1 MDRMF
6 TQEKHSL
13 FFLAADHN
21 NELLYLIFTYATYL
35 TNFTCDFCKKM
46 LFVFQTII
54 FVFQTRII
62 IEPFDLLC

>member
-1 MDRMF
+1 
-6 TQEKHSL
+6 
-13 FFLAADHN
+13 
-21 NELLYLIFTYATYL
+21 
-35 TNFTCDFCKKM
+35 M

>member
-35 TNFTCDFCKKM
+35 TNFTCDFCKKCS
-46 LFVFQTII
+46 LFFKQLSL
-54 FVFQTRII
+54 FSKL
-62 IEPFDLLC
+62 ES